1 MNSQVREGQDND
13 SDEKSRTPGALSRAV
28 PVNGGSS
35 AVALVLSGGGAKA
48 AAHVGAARAIAE
60 AGIQPALYAGTSM
73 GAVVAAAL
81 AGGLAPGDLALKLAS
96 VAGGIIQKR
105 PLVALRGLTVPSLLR
120 PEPLRRMIEA
130 VVPARRFSDLAT
142 PLAFTAVD
150 LDSGAQVIF
159 GEGGEDAPLV
169 DALVASCAL
178 SFYYPPVILGGRR
191 LADGGLRGVLPLEL
205 TARPGIGRVIAVDLG
220 GNFEEGIAPGMSLPL
235 RRSHD
240 EAMSVL
246 LADNTALRLALWRAD
261 SHRPPLVHVRPRIVR
276 GTTFRPDLAESLM
289 TEGYRAAQEAL
300 AAP

>member
-1 MNSQVREGQDND
+1 MPVNREGR
-13 SDEKSRTPGALSRAV
+13 ST
-28 PVNGGSS
+28 
-35 AVALVLSGGGAKA
+35 ALVLSGGGAKA

-60 AGIQPALYAGTSM
+60 AGIRPALYVGTSM

-81 AGGLAPGDLALKLAS
+81 AAGMAPGDLALKLGTL
-96 VAGGIIQKR
+96 AGEIIQKR
-105 PLVALRGLTVPSLLR
+105 PLVALRGLTAPSLLR
-120 PEPLRRMIEA
+120 EEPLRQMIKA
-130 VVPARRFSDLAT
+130 VVPVRRFSELAT

-150 LDSGAQVIF
+150 LDSGARVIF

-178 SFYYPPVILGGRR
+178 SFYYPPVMLGGRR

-205 TARPGIGRVIAVDLG
+205 SLRPGITRVIAVDLG
-220 GNFEEGIAPGMSLPL
+220 GSFEEGIAPGMTLPL
-235 RRSHD
+235 RLAHD

-246 LADNTALRLALWRAD
+246 LADNTALRLALWKANAD
-261 SHRPPLVHVRPRIVR
+261 RPPLVHVRPRIVR

-289 TEGYRAAQEAL
+289 TEGYRAAREAL

>member
-1 MNSQVREGQDND
+1 MNSRVREGQGNHG
-13 SDEKSRTPGALSRAV
+13 DEKSRTPGALSRAT
-28 PVNGGSS
+28 PVSRDSG
-35 AVALVLSGGGAKA
+35 VALVLSGGGAKA

-60 AGIQPALYAGTSM
+60 LGIRPALYVGTSM

-81 AGGLAPGDLALKLAS
+81 AAGMAPGDLAQKLATS
-96 VAGGIIQKR
+96 AGGIIAKR
-105 PLVALRGLTVPSLLR
+105 TLVALRGLTVPSLLR

-130 VVPARRFSDLAT
+130 VVPARRFSELAT

-150 LDSGAQVIF
+150 LDSGAQVVF

-178 SFYYPPVILGGRR
+178 SFYYPPVLLGGRR

-205 TARPGIGRVIAVDLG
+205 AARPGITRVVAVDLG
-220 GNFEEGIAPGMSLPL
+220 GNFEEGIAPSMTLPL
-235 RRSHD
+235 RRAHD

-246 LADNTALRLALWRAD
+246 LADNTALRLALWRASTD
-261 SHRPPLVHVRPRIVR
+261 RPPLVHIRPRIVR

-289 TEGYRAAQEAL
+289 TEGYRAAREAL

>member
-1 MNSQVREGQDND
+1 MTIAAGSV
-13 SDEKSRTPGALSRAV
+13 AV
-28 PVNGGSS
+28 
-35 AVALVLSGGGAKA
+35 VLSGGGAKA

-60 AGIQPALYAGTSM
+60 AGIQTALYIGTSM

-81 AGGLAPGDLALKLAS
+81 ATGMSPDELARRLAAS
-96 VAGGIIQKR
+96 ASDIVEKR
-105 PLVALRGLTVPSLLR
+105 PLVALRGLTAPSLLR

-130 VVPARRFSDLAT
+130 VIPARRFSELSV

-150 LDSGAQVIF
+150 LDTGARVVF

-178 SFYYPPVILGGRR
+178 SFYYPPVELGGRR

-205 TARPGIGRVIAVDLG
+205 AALPGIARVIAVDLG

-235 RRSHD
+235 RRAHD

-246 LADNTALRLALWRAD
+246 LADNTALRLAMWGAD
-261 SHRPPLVHVRPRIVR
+261 PARPPLLHVRPTIRR
-276 GTTFRPDLAESLM
+276 GTTFRPDLAEALM
-289 TEGYRAAQEAL
+289 TEGYRATRAVL
-300 AAP
+300 AEP